1 MANRVTRASNANA
14 HPGIVDLPTS
24 RRSTQE
30 VAMAKQEKAVAKALA
45 KKKKAD
51 TIQRVAQLESEAKQK
66 KRDTEQ
72 QANNPVDK
80 MSQPRVKRTRN
91 QATAN
96 RGTACHRK
104 RQLTDLSPTMVLA
117 GSIDGETLHAAKRPR
132 IQQSVSS
139 NTSAST
145 SQNDGDVIT
154 YRKP

>member
-45 KKKKAD
+45 EKKKAD

-80 MSQPRVKRTRN
+80 MSQPRVK
-91 QATAN
+91 
-96 RGTACHRK
+96 
-104 RQLTDLSPTMVLA
+104 
-117 GSIDGETLHAAKRPR
+117 
-132 IQQSVSS
+132 
-139 NTSAST
+139 
-145 SQNDGDVIT
+145 
-154 YRKP
+154 